1 MIDEKLIQKCQQ
13 NDRNAQRTLYEN
25 MAPKLYPVCKRYLN
39 QDADINIALTDTFYL
54 LFTKIEQLENPN
66 ALFGWAKKIAINACL
81 GIIRKNKN
89 FLPEEISDQLPLT
102 ENNVLQSIGE
112 KDILG
117 LLKHLP
123 EGARAVF
130 NLYVIEGYSH
140 KEIATSLN
148 VSEGTSK
155 SQLNYAK
162 TKLRALVNQ
171 FYYAKQ
177 N

>member
-1 MIDEKLIQKCQQ
+1 MINETLIQKCQQ
-13 NDRNAQRTLYEN
+13 NDRRAQRTLYEEI
-25 MAPKLYPVCKRYLN
+25 APKLYPVCKRYLN
-39 QDADINIALTDTFYL
+39 QDADINIALADTFYTI
-54 LFTKIEQLENPN
+54 FTKMEQLENPN
-66 ALFGWAKKIAINACL
+66 ALFAWAKKIAINTCL
-81 GIIRKNKN
+81 GIIRKSHRVLSEELSEQ
-89 FLPEEISDQLPLT
+89 LPEA

-117 LLKHLP
+117 LLTYLP

-130 NLYVIEGYSH
+130 NLYVIEGYAH
-140 KEIATSLN
+140 KEIANALN
-148 VSEGTSK
+148 ISEGTSK

-162 TKLRALVNQ
+162 TKLRVLVNQ